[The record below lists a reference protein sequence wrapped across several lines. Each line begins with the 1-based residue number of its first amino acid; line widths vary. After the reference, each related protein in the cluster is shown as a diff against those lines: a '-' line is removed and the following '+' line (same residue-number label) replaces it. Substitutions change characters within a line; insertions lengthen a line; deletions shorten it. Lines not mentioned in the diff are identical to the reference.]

1 MSSTTLLMA
10 TETLD
15 QFIRALDDVYWE
27 ASDLAEK
34 DVIYNISRVLTD
46 ELIELHKVS
55 IQDGH
60 YKYEPV
66 GENLRNIIPQLAWL
80 NDNLSRITRRTDTQ
94 SEVQPLLRVIQQL
107 IS

>member
-27 ASDLAEK
+27 ASDIADK
-34 DVIYNISRVLTD
+34 DVIFNISRVLTN

-66 GENLRNIIPQLAWL
+66 GENLRTIIPQLSWL
-80 NDNLSRITRRTDTQ
+80 NDNLSRVTRRTDTTT
-94 SEVQPLLRVIQQL
+94 EIQPLLRTIHQL